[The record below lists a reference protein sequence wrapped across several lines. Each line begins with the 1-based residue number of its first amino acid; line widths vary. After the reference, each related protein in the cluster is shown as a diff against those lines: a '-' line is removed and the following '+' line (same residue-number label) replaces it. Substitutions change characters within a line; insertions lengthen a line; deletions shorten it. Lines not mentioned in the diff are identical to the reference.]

1 MRCSRWPEPTKP
13 DSAAKVTK
21 VSALMRDDPLAA
33 IMELLAGTLT
43 DDDLT
48 FAADPGVT
56 AVMIA
61 SLREAARLDLAGYA
75 DDLIA
80 LRENWGFVLADIT
93 GPVSI
98 LHGRNDLLVPV
109 AHGRYLAT
117 HLNASYSEPDAGH
130 LSVLQGFVNLVTALA
145 TTTGDSIRHESRRTA
160 AP

>member
-1 MRCSRWPEPTKP
+1 
-13 DSAAKVTK
+13 
-21 VSALMRDDPLAA
+21 MRDDPLAA

-43 DDDLT
+43 DDDLI

-80 LRENWGFVLADIT
+80 LRKEWGFALADVT

-109 AHGRYLAT
+109 AHGRYLAE
-117 HLNASYSEPDAGH
+117 HLNTSYSEPDAGH
-130 LSVLQGFVNLVTALA
+130 LSVLRGFVNLATALA
-145 TTTGDSIRHESRRTA
+145 TTTDDASRTQSRRA
-160 AP
+160 VAP